1 MSHDPVVIVSAVRT
15 PMGGFQGVFANQTAP
30 MLGSSAIHAAVQRA
44 GLDPV
49 LIEEVL
55 MGCVLPAGQGQAPT
69 RQAALLAHLPLSAA
83 CTTIS
88 KVCGSGMKATMMG
101 HDAIVAGSTSIA
113 VVGGMESMTNSPY
126 LLPKARGG

>member
-30 MLGSSAIHAAVQRA
+30 MLGSVAINAAVERA
-44 GLDPV
+44 GVDPN

-69 RQAALLAHLPLSAA
+69 RQAALLANVPLSAA

-88 KVCGSGMKATMMG
+88 KVCGSGMKAAMIG

-113 VVGGMESMTNSPY
+113 VVGGMESMTNSP
-126 LLPKARGG
+126 